1 MIDGAG
7 TQIIKKPIKSVGKSA
22 TAFRTIS
29 EVAAELDLPTHVLRF
44 WETKF
49 VQIKPMKRGGGRR
62 YYRPEDI
69 LVLRQIRG
77 LLYDDGYTIKGV
89 QKLIRDVGL
98 KNVKAPGV
106 KSEKATG
113 LVKSLKGDTTSSVPT
128 KIDMEYRIELQDI
141 LEDLVSL
148 REVLNKR

>member
-7 TQIIKKPIKSVGKSA
+7 KQIIKKPIKSIGKSA